1 VVSSHLIVDEEIF
14 DRTLSHL
21 RETTT
26 TTLRRRRSLREGT
39 AVTVEIEA
47 AEMLVDLLIS
57 F

>member
-1 VVSSHLIVDEEIF
+1 VVSSHLIDDEEIF